1 MARIE
6 VIEPGAAT
14 GILAEVYDELNSSR
28 GKIAEVHKIQSL
40 NPQSIRDHMSL
51 YMTVMFARSPLSRA
65 EREMMA
71 VVVSSANGCEYCIR
85 HHSEA
90 LDHFW
95 KDTRRVDAL
104 AAEGASLE
112 RLSGRERALC
122 AYADIVTREPASAR
136 IDDATAALRT
146 QGLEDRAILDASLV
160 VAYFNFVNRIV
171 LSLGVQLE
179 ADAGGY
185 RYE

>member
-6 VIEPGAAT
+6 VIEPEAAT
-14 GILAEVYDELNSSR
+14 GVLAEVYGELTSSR

-51 YMTVMFARSPLSRA
+51 YMTVMFARSPLSRS

-85 HHSEA
+85 HHGEA

-95 KDTRRVDAL
+95 KDARRVDAL

-112 RLSGRERALC
+112 GLSGRERALC
-122 AYADIVTREPASAR
+122 NYADIVTQDPASALVEEA
-136 IDDATAALRT
+136 IASLRA

-171 LSLGVQLE
+171 LSLGVELE

>member
-1 MARIE
+1 MARID
-6 VIEPGAAT
+6 VIEPEAAT
-14 GILAEVYDELNSSR
+14 GILAEVYNELASSR

-40 NPQSIRDHMSL
+40 NPQSIRDHMNL
-51 YMTVMFARSPLSRA
+51 YMPVMFARSSLSRA

-71 VVVSSANGCEYCIR
+71 VIVSSANGCAYCIR
-85 HHSEA
+85 HHGEA

-95 KDTRRVDAL
+95 KNPRRVAAL
-104 AAEGASLE
+104 AAEGALLE
-112 RLSGRERALC
+112 GLSERERALC
-122 AYADIVTREPASAR
+122 TYALIVTQEPASTR
-136 IDDATAALRT
+136 VDKATAALRG

-171 LSLGVQLE
+171 LSLGVELE